1 MKKLWVPLS
10 SNQWNQNLLIKE
22 ENNSNRRRRLQQTKK
37 KGQSMGYGTH
47 YATIFTAFLCK
58 GCEGCGEE
66 HHTDRYFDPEAST
79 TFIALTCDQ
88 CHAAQCEVDRCVFS
102 QTYTEGSSW
111 HAYESIPY
119 RGWEGA
125 RGSLVVC

>member
-58 GCEGCGEE
+58 GCEGCCDE

-79 TFIALTCDQ
+79 TFIALT
-88 CHAAQCEVDRCVFS
+88 HALPNPKSID
-102 QTYTEGSSW
+102 
-111 HAYESIPY
+111 AYSVKRTPRAV
-119 RGWEGA
+119 RGMHTNRYLIVVGREPEGA
-125 RGSLVVC
+125 